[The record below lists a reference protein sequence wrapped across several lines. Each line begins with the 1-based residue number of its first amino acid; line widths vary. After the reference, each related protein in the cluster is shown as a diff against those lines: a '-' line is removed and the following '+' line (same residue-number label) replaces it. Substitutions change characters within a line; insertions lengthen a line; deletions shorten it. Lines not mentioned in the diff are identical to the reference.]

1 MKSFRLLLTLIGLSL
16 FALQPVQAQNKSHL
30 VLVQTIDG
38 PITPATQEYLSRGI
52 KIAGQ
57 RAAEIII
64 VQLNTPGGGIDA
76 MNRMVQDMRASR
88 VPIVIYVSPR
98 GAWAG
103 SAGTVI
109 TLAGHAAAMAPE
121 TAIGAASPVGA
132 QGENLPTTEQTKIT
146 EIMKATVRSLA
157 QRRGVEAV
165 KLAEETI
172 EKARAVSAD
181 EAHQVG
187 LVDFV
192 ATDLSDLLKQLDG
205 FSIETAHGRRAL
217 HTAGA
222 TVDYLPMTLIEQLLL
237 MLTNPNVVFL
247 LMSIGVQAMF
257 IELSSPGGWVAGFI
271 GAVCLALAAYGL
283 GILPVNW
290 FGLVFL
296 VIAFALFIADIKAP
310 THGALTAAGIGAF
323 IVGALVLFNSPGT
336 PQFQRVS
343 LPLVILVAI
352 ISGILFAIIIGFALR
367 AQRAPIRTGRESLAG
382 HTGIARTNI
391 APSGQ
396 VQVGS
401 ELWSAE
407 LAEGQKPI
415 RKGEWIEVVKIT
427 GLRLKVKALTLRDD
441 GQGMRNKS

>member
-1 MKSFRLLLTLIGLSL
+1 MKPIRLLLTLTGLFL
-16 FALQPVQAQNKSHL
+16 IALQPVRAQSESRL
-30 VLVQTIDG
+30 AIIQTIDG

-52 KIAGQ
+52 KIAQQ
-57 RAAEIII
+57 RAAEVLI

-88 VPIVIYVSPR
+88 VPIVVYVAPR

-132 QGENLPTTEQTKIT
+132 QGEDLPTTEQTKVT
-146 EIMKATVRSLA
+146 EILKATVRSLA
-157 QRRGVEAV
+157 ARRGAEAI
-165 KLAEETI
+165 KLAEDTI

-181 EAHQVG
+181 EALQVG
-187 LVDFV
+187 LVDFI
-192 ATDLSDLLKQLDG
+192 AADLPDLLKQLDG
-205 FSIETAHGRRAL
+205 FNIETVDGPRAL
-217 HTAGA
+217 QTAAA
-222 TVDYLPMTLIEQLLL
+222 TVEYLPMTLIEQLLL
-237 MLTNPNVVFL
+237 MLTNPNFVFL
-247 LMSIGVQAMF
+247 LLSIGVQAIF

-283 GILPVNW
+283 GVLPVNW
-290 FGLVFL
+290 FGLFFL
-296 VIAFALFIADIKAP
+296 VIAFVLFIADIKAP
-310 THGALTAAGIGAF
+310 THGALTLAGIGSF

-367 AQRAPIRTGRESLAG
+367 AQKRPIVTGQEGMRGA
-382 HTGIARTNI
+382 TGIAR
-391 APSGQ
+391 
-396 VQVGS
+396 
-401 ELWSAE
+401 
-407 LAEGQKPI
+407 
-415 RKGEWIEVVKIT
+415 
-427 GLRLKVKALTLRDD
+427 
-441 GQGMRNKS
+441 